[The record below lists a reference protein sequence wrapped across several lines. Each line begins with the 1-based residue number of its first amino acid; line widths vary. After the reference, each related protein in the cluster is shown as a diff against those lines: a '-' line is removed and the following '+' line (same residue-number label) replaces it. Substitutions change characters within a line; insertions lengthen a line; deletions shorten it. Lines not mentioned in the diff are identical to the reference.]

1 MPDLL
6 FLCHRIPYPPNKGD
20 KIRSWHMLKHLAAR
34 YAVHLGCFIDDP
46 EDRRWIDELKRVC
59 ADVHCAEIEPKAQ
72 RLRSLGAL
80 WKGRALTLDY
90 FHDAGLARWVDAI
103 VAAKRPTHAFAFSS
117 PMAAYVP
124 NGASPLQRRVV
135 DMVDVD
141 SDKWRQYAE
150 RKPWPLSLIYGREA
164 RRLLDFEREIARRFD
179 ASLFVSP
186 QEAALFRQ
194 LAPESAERIGHV
206 NNGVDHAYFS
216 PERDYPNP
224 FPNDRKAVVFT
235 GAMDYWPNVDAVQW
249 FAREVLPA
257 LTARGLNIGFWIVG
271 SKPTPDVRKLEQPGL
286 VTVTGRV
293 EDIRPYVAH
302 AAVIVAPLRIARG
315 VQNKVLEGMAM
326 AKPVVAT
333 PEALEGIEAQAGQ
346 EVAVANEPR
355 GFAMAVTAALS
366 GRGAAAM
373 GVRAR
378 ARVVA
383 DYGWAPNLARLDA
396 ALEG

>member
-6 FLCHRIPYPPNKGD
+6 FLCHRIPYPPHKGD
-20 KIRSWHMLKHLAAR
+20 KIRSWHMLKHLAKR

-46 EDRRWIDELKRVC
+46 EDRRWTGELKRICV
-59 ADVHCAEIEPKAQ
+59 ATHFAEIDPKAQ

-80 WKGRALTLDY
+80 LTGKALTLDY
-90 FHDAGLARWVDAI
+90 FRDGGLARWVNEV

-124 NGASPLQRRVV
+124 NGTSPLRRRVV

-150 RKPWPLSLIYGREA
+150 RKPWPVSMIYGREA
-164 RRLLDFEREIARRFD
+164 RRLLDFERAVARKFD
-179 ASLFVSP
+179 ASLFVSEH
-186 QEAALFRQ
+186 EAALFRQ
-194 LAPESAERIGHV
+194 LAPESAGRIAYV
-206 NNGVDHAYFS
+206 NNGVDHEFFS
-216 PERDYPNP
+216 PDREYPNP

-235 GAMDYWPNVDAVQW
+235 GAMDYWPNIDAARW

-257 LTARGLNIGFWIVG
+257 LQARGLDVGFWILG
-271 SKPTPDVRKLEQPGL
+271 SNPAAEVRKLEEPGRI
-286 VTVTGRV
+286 TVTGRV

-302 AAVIVAPLRIARG
+302 AAVVVAPLRVARG

-326 AKPVVAT
+326 ARPVVAT
-333 PEALEGIEAQAGQ
+333 PEALEGIEAEAGR
-346 EVAVANEPR
+346 ELAIAGEARGFSMAVA
-355 GFAMAVTAALS
+355 AALS
-366 GRGAAAM
+366 GRGAEAM

-383 DYGWAPNLARLDA
+383 HYGWAANLSRLDA
-396 ALEG
+396 ALDG